1 MLKSMMLHNI
11 DNQESVFSTVYMQIV
26 VLNIHQYPHKRQV
39 VTQLSRRKM
48 TDTDICS
55 LDPVGV
61 QMVYILRK
69 NVWKFCNDLLDIV
82 PKWQISSKNHIVFFN
97 FPLKIDCC
105 YKQISFSFG
114 NFRISNN
121 HFCRVHCVVQFKCAR
136 KPSKMIYVLPNQ
148 KASKEKQITLHD
160 TPIQCCIPLRIVPIS
175 K

>member
-82 PKWQISSKNHIVFFN
+82 PKWQISSKNHIVFFSI
-97 FPLKIDCC
+97 FHWKLIAATSKFLFLLG
-105 YKQISFSFG
+105 ISEYQTTIF
-114 NFRISNN
+114 
-121 HFCRVHCVVQFKCAR
+121 VVFTA
-136 KPSKMIYVLPNQ
+136 
-148 KASKEKQITLHD
+148 
-160 TPIQCCIPLRIVPIS
+160 
-175 K
+175 